1 MIDELIDQSINQL
14 ISYYIYYI
22 CWSSECCVL
31 LICVSAVDSC
41 LSPHCSDVGEVVE
54 VLFSQEQEP
63 PPIVLMGHRYIEI
76 VCYVASCGTKR
87 AL

>member
-1 MIDELIDQSINQL
+1 MIDELIDQSINQSILL
-14 ISYYIYYI
+14 IRVVGAQN
-22 CWSSECCVL
+22 ELHCCVL
-31 LICVSAVDSC
+31 IYVSAVDSC

-54 VLFSQEQEP
+54 MLFSQEQEP

-76 VCYVASCGTKR
+76 VYLASCGTKR